1 MVLYSIPI
9 KIMNIATNQQR
20 ATLSAHRKRQRV
32 VSSPLAQ
39 KIISYKPHAKHLQA
53 ALMILGYFAA
63 FGFFFQTSQAEFEA
77 KSMGYLKSNQPA
89 HQTSSSAQITNK
101 PQGKTKATAQTLFQ
115 NPISSPTP
123 PTNQSTGAGLPPY
136 NTEDESAP
144 SIAQQFTSS
153 GYAYGHCTYY
163 VARRRPIPQ
172 NWGNARDWLIRSKAS
187 GFVTGVNARPGA
199 IAQTTAG
206 RWGHVAYVEKVEAG
220 RVYVSEYN
228 YVGWNRLSYR
238 WANESD
244 FKYIY

>member
-1 MVLYSIPI
+1 
-9 KIMNIATNQQR
+9 MNVATYEQR
-20 ATLSAHRKRQRV
+20 ASLAAHQKRVRV
-32 VSSPLAQ
+32 FSSPLGQ
-39 KIISYKPHAKHLQA
+39 KVSRFKPHAKHLQA
-53 ALMILGYFAA
+53 ALMILFYFAA
-63 FGFFFQTSQAEFEA
+63 FGFFFQTSQAEFEK
-77 KSMGYLKSNQPA
+77 KSMGYLKSGQEA
-89 HQTSSSAQITNK
+89 KQTSSTAKATNK
-101 PQGKTKATAQTLFQ
+101 PVSKSRATAQTIFQ
-115 NPISSPTP
+115 NPSPTP
-123 PTNQSTGAGLPPY
+123 APTEEAKASAGLPPY

-163 VARRRPIPQ
+163 VAKRRPIPQ
-172 NWGNARDWLIRSKAS
+172 NWGNARDWLGRAKVA

-199 IAQTTAG
+199 IAQTTSG

-238 WANESD
+238 WANESE

>member
-1 MVLYSIPI
+1 
-9 KIMNIATNQQR
+9 MNVATYEQR

-32 VSSPLAQ
+32 VSSPLAR
-39 KIISYKPHAKHLQA
+39 KIWAYKPHAKHLQA
-53 ALMILGYFAA
+53 ALMILCYFAA
-63 FGFFFQTSQAEFEA
+63 FGFFFQTSQAEFEE
-77 KSMGYLKSNQPA
+77 KSMGYLKANQENR
-89 HQTSSSAQITNK
+89 QTSSSAQTTNK
-101 PQGKTKATAQTLFQ
+101 PQQKTQATAQTLFQ
-115 NPISSPTP
+115 NPAPSPE
-123 PTNQSTGAGLPPY
+123 PTDEQKANAGLPPF

-153 GYAYGHCTYY
+153 GYAYGHCTFY
-163 VARRRPIPQ
+163 VAKRRPIPQ
-172 NWGNARDWLIRSKAS
+172 NWGNARDWLTRAKAA

-199 IAQTTAG
+199 IAQTTTG

-238 WANESD
+238 WADESD